1 MNYIKI
7 LTVLLFAITISSCE
21 FGTTTT
27 VENGDSLTDGSKKP
41 IPTSPVKIERLDN
54 WICIPGEQV
63 GRIKANFNGS
73 DIYKTFGKENV
84 LETEIGLGEGETK
97 KGLLVFPKTNN
108 EIQVLFQ
115 GKEEMTKLES
125 IRIKGTDSKW
135 KTDSGIKVGAT
146 LEQLVAVNGKD
157 FNFYG
162 FEWDYAGKLA
172 NWDGGKLN
180 DKLSVF
186 LEATNEE
193 AVFPNLLG
201 DIEFS
206 SSNPKAKEAGLK
218 VSEILIN
225 F

>member
-1 MNYIKI
+1 MNYIKFLTI
-7 LTVLLFAITISSCE
+7 LFFALTISSCE
-21 FGTTTT
+21 FGSSST
-27 VENGDSLTDGSKKP
+27 VENGNAITDDAKKP
-41 IPTSPVKIERLDN
+41 ISTNPVKIERIDN
-54 WICIPGEQV
+54 WTCIPGEQV
-63 GRIKANFNGS
+63 GRIKTNFNGS

-115 GKEEMTKLES
+115 GNEEMEKLES
-125 IRIKGTDSKW
+125 IRINGTDSKW
-135 KTDSGIKVGAT
+135 KTDSGIKVGST
-146 LEQLVAVNGKD
+146 LEELVAANGKD

-172 NWDGGKLN
+172 NWNGGKLN

-193 AVFPNLLG
+193 PVFPHLLG
-201 DIEFS
+201 DKEFLS
-206 SSNPKAKEAGLK
+206 NNPKAKEAGLK
-218 VSEILIN
+218 VNAILIN

>member
-1 MNYIKI
+1 MNYLKFLTI
-7 LTVLLFAITISSCE
+7 LFFALTISSCE
-21 FGTTTT
+21 FGTTST
-27 VENGDSLTDGSKKP
+27 VENGNDITDNSKKP
-41 IPTSPVKIERLDN
+41 ISINPVKIERIDN
-54 WICIPGEQV
+54 WTCIPGEQV

-97 KGLLVFPKTNN
+97 KGLVVFPKTNN

-115 GKEEMTKLES
+115 GKKEMTKLEI

-135 KTDSGIKVGAT
+135 KTDAGIKVGST
-146 LEQLVAVNGKD
+146 LEELVAANGKD

-172 NWDGGKLN
+172 NWNGGKLN

-186 LEATNEE
+186 LEAINEE
-193 AVFPNLLG
+193 AVFPSLLG
-201 DIEFS
+201 DKEFL
-206 SSNPKAKEAGLK
+206 SSNPKAREAGLI
-218 VSEILIN
+218 VNELLIN

>member
-1 MNYIKI
+1 MNYIKF
-7 LTVLLFAITISSCE
+7 LTILLFTIAIASCE
-21 FGTTTT
+21 FGSSST
-27 VENGDSLTDGSKKP
+27 VENGNAITDKSKKP
-41 IPTSPVKIERLDN
+41 ISTNPVKIERIDN
-54 WICIPGEQV
+54 WTCIPGEQV
-63 GRIKANFNGS
+63 GRIKASFNSS

-84 LETEIGLGEGETK
+84 METEIGLGEGETK

-115 GKEEMTKLES
+115 GNEEMTKLES

-135 KTDSGIKVGAT
+135 KTNAGIKVGST
-146 LEQLVAVNGKD
+146 LEELVTANGKD

-172 NWDGGKLN
+172 NWNGGKLN

-193 AVFPNLLG
+193 PIFPDLLG
-201 DIEFS
+201 DREFL

-218 VSEILIN
+218 VNAILIK

>member
-1 MNYIKI
+1 MNYIKFLTI
-7 LTVLLFAITISSCE
+7 LFFAFTISSCE
-21 FGTTTT
+21 FGTSTN
-27 VENGDSLTDGSKKP
+27 VENGNSITDDSKKT
-41 IPTSPVKIERLDN
+41 IPTTPVKVEKIDN
-54 WICIPGEQV
+54 WTCIPGEQV
-63 GRIKANFNGS
+63 GRIKANFNS
-73 DIYKTFGKENV
+73 VDIYKTFGKENV
-84 LETEIGLGEGETK
+84 MEAEIGLGEGEMK

-115 GKEEMTKLES
+115 GKEEMTKIES

-135 KTDSGIKVGAT
+135 KTDSEIKVGT
-146 LEQLVAVNGKD
+146 PLEALVAINGKD

-172 NWDGGKLN
+172 NWNGGKLN
-180 DKLSVF
+180 DQLSVF

-193 AVFPNLLG
+193 AVFPHLLG
-201 DIEFS
+201 DKEFS
-206 SSNPKAKEAGLK
+206 SNNPKAREAGLK

>member
-1 MNYIKI
+1 MNYIKFLTI
-7 LTVLLFAITISSCE
+7 LFLAFTISGCE
-21 FGTTTT
+21 FETSTK
-27 VENGDSLTDGSKKP
+27 VENGNSITDDSKKP
-41 IPTSPVKIERLDN
+41 ISTSPVKIEKIDN
-54 WICIPGEQV
+54 WTCIPGEQV

-84 LETEIGLGEGETK
+84 LEMEIGLGEGETK

-115 GKEEMTKLES
+115 GNEEMNKIES

-135 KTDSGIKVGAT
+135 ETDSGIKVGAT

-172 NWDGGKLN
+172 NWNGGKLN
-180 DKLSVF
+180 DKLSIF

-201 DIEFS
+201 DKEFS
-206 SSNPKAKEAGLK
+206 SSNPKAREAGLK

>member
-1 MNYIKI
+1 MNYLKFLTI
-7 LTVLLFAITISSCE
+7 LFLVLTISGCE
-21 FGTTTT
+21 FGTSTN
-27 VENGDSLTDGSKKP
+27 VEKGNSITDDSKKVIP
-41 IPTSPVKIERLDN
+41 ISPVEIEKIDN
-54 WICIPGEQV
+54 WTCIPGEQV

-73 DIYKTFGKENV
+73 DIYQTFGQENV

-97 KGLLVFPKTNN
+97 KGLVVFPKTNN

-115 GKEEMTKLES
+115 GNEEMTKLES

-135 KTDSGIKVGAT
+135 KTDSGIKVGT
-146 LEQLVAVNGKD
+146 PLEALVAANGKD

-172 NWDGGKLN
+172 DWNGGKLN

-193 AVFPNLLG
+193 AVFPDLLG
-201 DIEFS
+201 DKEFS
-206 SSNPKAKEAGLK
+206 SSNPKAREAGLK

>member
-1 MNYIKI
+1 MNYIKFLTI
-7 LTVLLFAITISSCE
+7 LFFSLSISSCE
-21 FGTTTT
+21 FGTTST
-27 VENGDSLTDGSKKP
+27 VENGNAMTDNSKKP
-41 IPTSPVKIERLDN
+41 ISTTPVKIEKIDN
-54 WICIPGEQV
+54 WTCIPGKQV

-84 LETEIGLGEGETK
+84 SEIEIGLGEGETK

-115 GKEEMTKLES
+115 GNEAMKKLES
-125 IRIKGTDSKW
+125 IRIKGINSKW
-135 KTDSGIKVGAT
+135 KTDAGIKVGST
-146 LEQLVAVNGKD
+146 LEELVAVNGKD

-172 NWDGGKLN
+172 NWNGGKLN

-186 LEATNEE
+186 LEATNEK
-193 AVFPNLLG
+193 AVFPDLLG
-201 DIEFS
+201 DQEFL
-206 SSNPKAKEAGLK
+206 SSNPKAREAGLK
-218 VSEILIN
+218 VNAILIN

>member
-1 MNYIKI
+1 MNYIKFLTI
-7 LTVLLFAITISSCE
+7 LLLVFTISSCE
-21 FGTTTT
+21 FGTSTN
-27 VENGDSLTDGSKKP
+27 VENGNSLTDDFKKP
-41 IPTSPVKIERLDN
+41 TSTSPVEIEKIDN
-54 WICIPGEQV
+54 WTCIPGEQV

-84 LETEIGLGEGETK
+84 METEIGLGEGETK

-108 EIQVLFQ
+108 ELQVLFE
-115 GKEEMTKLES
+115 GNEEMAKVET
-125 IRIKGTDSKW
+125 IRIKGTNSKW

-146 LEQLVAVNGKD
+146 LEQLVAANGKD
-157 FNFYG
+157 FIFYG
-162 FEWDYAGKLA
+162 FEWDYAGKLT
-172 NWDGGKLN
+172 NWNGGKLN

-193 AVFPNLLG
+193 AVFPDLLG
-201 DIEFS
+201 DKEFS
-206 SSNPKAKEAGLK
+206 SSNPKAREAGLK